1 MVKVKCV
8 SLSSFMFSPSLSVIL
23 ETGVVDMEYGFW
35 VYIWVYIY
43 SSYIS
48 MTKTTKTI
56 LVMCALALASA

>member
-8 SLSSFMFSPSLSVIL
+8 SLSSFMFSSSLSVIL